1 MNQEDCTTK
10 DTKGK
15 HLCLWERKEIERA
28 IRRGAS
34 IGGIARALGRNKST
48 ISREVKRGTVLQRKR
63 RYYEP
68 IKKEHR
74 EGRDDYMEKRVY
86 LADAGQANAEK
97 NTGRR
102 GGKYKLSEDMELVRY
117 IENQILNEKWSP
129 AMITGW
135 LQGQGHNFKTT
146 VCFKT
151 IYNYIDRGQLA
162 VKNINLLLK
171 VRLKPK
177 KKRIRQRKRVFGKS
191 IEQRPAEVN
200 DRQEF
205 GHWEGDTI
213 LGKEQKSIALTL
225 VERKTRKGFI
235 LPLKDKSALSV
246 IAAFKT
252 LKELLYYEKLFKTI
266 TFDNGSE
273 FADCHKLETENLQVY
288 FAHPYSAY
296 ERGAN
301 ENYNGIIRR
310 YIPKGKD
317 LSQYSPSDLNRINN
331 QIDSLP
337 RKHHNYKTAQM
348 MFDLEL
354 EKIFGY
360 PAG

>member
-1 MNQEDCTTK
+1 MNRDDFSIEK
-10 DTKGK
+10 RKGK
-15 HLCLWERKEIERA
+15 HICLWEREEIEKA
-28 IRRGAS
+28 LRRGAGVRS
-34 IGGIARALGRNKST
+34 IARTLGRSAST
-48 ISREVKRGTVLQRKR
+48 VSREIKRGSVPQRIEKKYQFSKKDDVGYIEKEMYFADTGQTVA
-63 RYYEP
+63 
-68 IKKEHR
+68 
-74 EGRDDYMEKRVY
+74 M
-86 LADAGQANAEK
+86 N
-97 NTGRR
+97 NTSRR
-102 GGKYKLSEDMELVRY
+102 GGKYKLFEDMELVRY

-135 LQGQGHNFKTT
+135 LQGQGHNFKTM

-177 KKRIRQRKRVFGKS
+177 KKRIRQRKRILGKS

-252 LKELLYYEKLFKTI
+252 LKELSYYEKLFKTI

-317 LSQYSPSDLNRINN
+317 LSQYSQSDLNRINN